1 MTLFTRAIVTALLST
16 VFAAPAIADTPG
28 PGAKRPNFLVIV
40 ADDLGYSDLGAFG
53 GEISTPN
60 LDSLA
65 ARGLK
70 LTDFHTAPTCSPTRS
85 MLMTGLDNHEAGL
98 GTMAEPALRAPNQE
112 GHVSTQGFLAT
123 NTATVAEML
132 GAGGYRT
139 LYSGKWHLGM
149 TPEQDPSRRGFHT
162 SFTLLQGAHN
172 HFGKPIKADTQGAT
186 YRQNGQPVN
195 VLPADFYSS
204 DFFATK
210 LIDQIQ
216 ASKSGPEGSKP
227 FFAYLAF
234 TAPHFPIQAPAETIA
249 KYRGRY
255 DAGYE
260 VLRDQRLKR
269 QIELGLIDAKTVPHP
284 FEMAPQWASLSP
296 EQKVLS
302 SRRMEVYAAMVDRVD
317 QNVGRVISALRATGE
332 LDNTIILFLADNGAE
347 GQDLSHPAAPA
358 FRRYAAADNSIQN
371 LGAAT
376 SYDAIGP
383 GWAEAATAPSWRV
396 KAFQSEGGTRA
407 VSILAGPG
415 IKSGIGKTFTSVM
428 DVVPTFLDFASVPQP
443 QGQFA
448 GREVKTIRG
457 LSWRPWL
464 SGKSDRVYP
473 ENKPV
478 GAELFGGKALR
489 QGDWKLIDRGDG
501 QWRLFNLANDPGET
515 NNLAS
520 ANPER
525 VTALRRAW
533 DDYALQVNVIL
544 PDPPLAILKRP
555 TGR

>member
-16 VFAAPAIADTPG
+16 VFAAPAIADTPE
-28 PGAKRPNFLVIV
+28 PSAKRPNFLVIV
-40 ADDLGYSDLGAFG
+40 ADDLGYSDIGAFG

-85 MLMTGLDNHEAGL
+85 MLLTGLDNHEAGV
-98 GTMAEPALRAPNQE
+98 GTMTEWRSPNQE
-112 GHVSTQGFLAT
+112 GHVSTQGVLAP
-123 NTATVAEML
+123 NTATVAEIL
-132 GAGGYRT
+132 GEGGYRT
-139 LYSGKWHLGM
+139 LYSGKWHLGL
-149 TPEQDPSRRGFHT
+149 TPEQDPSRRGFQT

-172 HFGKPIKADTQGAT
+172 HFGKPTKADTQGAT
-186 YRQNGQPVN
+186 YRQDGQPVS

-216 ASKSGPEGSKP
+216 ASKSGAEGSKP

-260 VLRDQRLKR
+260 LLRDQRLKR
-269 QIELGLIDAKTVPHP
+269 QVELGLIDAKTVPHP
-284 FEMAPQWASLSP
+284 FEMAPHWASLSP
-296 EQKVLS
+296 QQKALS

-332 LDNTIILFLADNGAE
+332 LDNTVILFLADNGAE
-347 GQDLSHPAAPA
+347 GQDLSRPGAPA
-358 FRRYAAADNSIQN
+358 FPRYAAADNSIQN
-371 LGAAT
+371 LGSAT

-473 ENKPV
+473 ANKPV

-501 QWRLFNLANDPGET
+501 QWRLFNLASDPGET
-515 NNLAS
+515 NDLAS

-533 DDYALQVNVIL
+533 DDYAQQVNVIL